1 MTFMEKGIT
10 VVARYYYQHGYFVE
24 ASQENSAT
32 VRDRDY
38 WLCRKNSAKKL
49 YMFSSPYRNDQEEE
63 HLILNRISENI
74 QKFENPSPNIRY
86 A

>member
-1 MTFMEKGIT
+1 MEKGIK

-38 WLCRKNSAKKL
+38 WLCRKKQREKAVHVQQPL
-49 YMFSSPYRNDQEEE
+49 
-63 HLILNRISENI
+63 
-74 QKFENPSPNIRY
+74 
-86 A
+86 